1 MGLNGGLKDAMLF
14 GFAALAVA
22 LEYLSLNDY
31 EIISDNEC
39 LADAM
44 RDLILYKTSE
54 TNFFR
59 PYLIMRS
66 FKSTVST

>member
-1 MGLNGGLKDAMLF
+1 MGLNGGLKDAMLL

-31 EIISDNEC
+31 EIILDNKC
-39 LADAM
+39 LADPM

-59 PYLIMRS
+59 PYLIMRL
-66 FKSTVST
+66 FKSTILT